1 MNFEVYFHEELV
13 QFLDV
18 KSQEDLFK
26 EMFTSL
32 YEGNY
37 VKETYLNAIK
47 DREVT
52 YPTGLQTETLGVAI
66 PHTDSIHV
74 EREAIA
80 VAILKNPVTFQ
91 HMGMTEVEVDVSLV
105 FMLAIRKPENQLG
118 VLQVITNLI
127 QNKEILSILQNCN
140 SEREV
145 IEAIKEYSN
154 EQLLS
159 K

>member
-1 MNFEVYFHEELV
+1 MSFEVYFHEGLV

-18 KSQEDLFK
+18 NSQDDLFK
-26 EMFTSL
+26 EMFAGL
-32 YEGNY
+32 YEGKY

-80 VAILKNPVTFQ
+80 VAVLKNPVTFQ
-91 HMGMTEVEVDVSLV
+91 HMGMTDVEVEVNLV

-127 QNKEILSILQNCN
+127 QNKEILSKLQNCK

-145 IEAIKEYSN
+145 IEAIKVYSN